1 MRDITQRPD
10 LYSINTAT
18 LGYNAPLSV
27 IIDACAE
34 RGIGA
39 IAHLAQRAG
48 KRQSERY
55 R

>member
-39 IAHLAQRAG
+39 IALAQRAG